1 MGVQHT
7 GVLERC
13 TSKAKPGPKT
23 RAAVVRSGGSVS
35 IRKCEISV
43 HKAHR
48 KFKISAYLTWD
59 STSQCENCRYV
70 IMLFSEQSG
79 GGGGGGGGAGGL
91 IIVFI
96 SFRTLAVFLFQTSSF

>member
-43 HKAHR
+43 HKAHK
-48 KFKISAYLTWD
+48 KFKMSAYLTWD
-59 STSQCENCRYV
+59 ATSQCANCRYV
-70 IMLFSEQSG
+70 IMLFSEQSEGRRGRGVG
-79 GGGGGGGGAGGL
+79 GEGADYCIHKL
-91 IIVFI
+91 
-96 SFRTLAVFLFQTSSF
+96 